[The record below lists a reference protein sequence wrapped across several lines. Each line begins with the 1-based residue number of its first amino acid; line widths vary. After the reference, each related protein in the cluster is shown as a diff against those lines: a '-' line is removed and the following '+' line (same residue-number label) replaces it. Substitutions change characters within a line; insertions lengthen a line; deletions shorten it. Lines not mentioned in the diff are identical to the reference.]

1 LANDLEVRLSTM
13 TGVIIRR
20 AEPADADRVQAIY
33 APIVSKTAI
42 SFETTPPDVPEI
54 GRRIE
59 AQAGR
64 YPWLLLESGPSLLG
78 YAYASSHRT
87 REAYQWCVDVSVYVD
102 PRYHRR
108 GVGRAL
114 YAALLDL
121 LRRQG
126 FVNAYAGIALPNP
139 SSVALHESFGFE
151 EVGTY
156 RRVGF
161 KLGRWH
167 DVLWLHLRLLEAPD
181 PERAPLPTEH
191 LWNDRGV
198 AELLGEHARSV
209 RVD

>member
-1 LANDLEVRLSTM
+1 METESAKGLVVTAT
-13 TGVIIRR
+13 IRR
-20 AEPADADRVQAIY
+20 AEPADADRIQAIY
-33 APIVSKTAI
+33 APIVSETAI
-42 SFETTPPDVPEI
+42 SFETTLPDVPEMR
-54 GRRIE
+54 RRIE
-59 AQAGR
+59 AQVER
-64 YPWLLLESGPSLLG
+64 YPWLVFESDRSLLG

-102 PRYHRR
+102 PLYHRH

-151 EVGTY
+151 PVGTY

-167 DVLWLHLRLLEAPD
+167 DVLWLHLRLLEAPE
-181 PERAPLPTEH
+181 PERAPLTTER

-198 AELLGEHARSV
+198 EELLREHARSV

>member
-1 LANDLEVRLSTM
+1 METEPAEGFVVTA
-13 TGVIIRR
+13 TIRR

-33 APIVSKTAI
+33 APVVSETAI
-42 SFETTPPDVPEI
+42 SFETAVPDVPEMR
-54 GRRIE
+54 RRIE
-59 AQAGR
+59 AQAER
-64 YPWLLLESGPSLLG
+64 YPWLVLESDRSLLG

-102 PRYHRR
+102 PRHHRR

-151 EVGTY
+151 PVGIY

-167 DVLWLHLRLLEAPD
+167 DVLWLHLRLLEVSE
-181 PERAPLPTEH
+181 PERAPLLTER
-191 LWNDRGV
+191 LWSDRGV
-198 AELLGEHARSV
+198 AELLRERARSV

>member
-1 LANDLEVRLSTM
+1 VAKESTE
-13 TGVIIRR
+13 GVAVTATIRR
-20 AEPADADRVQAIY
+20 AGPADADRVQAIY
-33 APIVSKTAI
+33 APIVSETAI
-42 SFETTPPDVPEI
+42 SFETTVPDVPEMR
-54 GRRIE
+54 RRIE
-59 AQAGR
+59 AQAER
-64 YPWLLLESGPSLLG
+64 YPWLVLESDRSLLG

-102 PRYHRR
+102 PRHQLR

-151 EVGTY
+151 PVGTY

-161 KLGRWH
+161 KMGRWH
-167 DVLWLHLRLLEAPD
+167 DVLWLHLRLLEAPT
-181 PERAPLPTEH
+181 PEHPPLLTER
-191 LWNDRGV
+191 LWNDHAV
-198 AELLGEHARSV
+198 AELLRERARSV

>member
-1 LANDLEVRLSTM
+1 VETESAKGLVVTAT
-13 TGVIIRR
+13 IRR

-33 APIVSKTAI
+33 APIVSETAI
-42 SFETTPPDVPEI
+42 SFETTAPDVPEMQ
-54 GRRIE
+54 RRIE
-59 AQAGR
+59 AQAER
-64 YPWLLLESGPSLLG
+64 YPWLVLESDRSLLG

-87 REAYQWCVDVSVYVD
+87 REAYRWCVDVSAYVD

-114 YAALLDL
+114 YGALFDL

-126 FVNAYAGIALPNP
+126 FVNAYAGIALPNA

-151 EVGTY
+151 PVGTY

-167 DVLWLHLRLLEAPD
+167 DVLWMHLRLLEAPA
-181 PERAPLPTEH
+181 PERAPLPTKG
-191 LWNDRGV
+191 LWNDRGA
-198 AELLGEHARSV
+198 AELLREHARSV
-209 RVD
+209 RAD